1 MDAFKQFAEVNEGWI
16 YEAPEERNDWFMLYA
31 DQSLTHFL
39 STQDHIDE
47 IEIFFIQRLKKLN
60 ELKQSLSQLN
70 WIVVE

>member
-1 MDAFKQFAEVNEGWI
+1 MNEGWI
-16 YEAPEERNDWFMLYA
+16 YEAPEDQNDWFMLYV

-39 STQDHIDE
+39 SAPDHIDA
-47 IEIFFIQRLKKLN
+47 IETFFIQRLEELN